1 MALMKRTI
9 RFFIHLP
16 PLQHH
21 EHVFPPPPKRD
32 FLANDV
38 RENIIIIEKKKE
50 RERRKRLNIGSGKSP
65 APIRKSVTILIRNA
79 SRMNQLTS

>member
-1 MALMKRTI
+1 MNMYSL
-9 RFFIHLP
+9 
-16 PLQHH
+16 
-21 EHVFPPPPKRD
+21 PPKRD

-38 RENIIIIEKKKE
+38 RENIIIIEKKK
-50 RERRKRLNIGSGKSP
+50 RERRNRLNIGSGKSP

>member
-1 MALMKRTI
+1 MNTYS
-9 RFFIHLP
+9 
-16 PLQHH
+16 PL
-21 EHVFPPPPKRD
+21 PKRD

-38 RENIIIIEKKKE
+38 HENIIIIIEKKK
-50 RERRKRLNIGSGKSP
+50 RERRNRLNIGSGKSP

>member
-16 PLQHH
+16 PSNTMNMYSL
-21 EHVFPPPPKRD
+21 PPKRD

-38 RENIIIIEKKKE
+38 RENIIIIEKKK
-50 RERRKRLNIGSGKSP
+50 RERRNRLNIGSGKSP

>member
-21 EHVFPPPPKRD
+21 EHVFPLPKRD

-38 RENIIIIEKKKE
+38 RENIIIIEKKKRE
-50 RERRKRLNIGSGKSP
+50 REEN
-65 APIRKSVTILIRNA
+65 V
-79 SRMNQLTS
+79 